1 MSGPEWR
8 DAARADLLSIVS
20 YIAEDNPDA
29 AQRLLDEI
37 RGKTGRLP
45 EHPKLYRSGRVVGTR
60 EMVCGN
66 YVIVYAETEE
76 RIVILRVLHGRQ
88 EWPR

>member
-1 MSGPEWR
+1 
-8 DAARADLLSIVS
+8 
-20 YIAEDNPDA
+20 
-29 AQRLLDEI
+29 
-37 RGKTGRLP
+37 
-45 EHPKLYRSGRVVGTR
+45 
-60 EMVCGN
+60 MVCGN